1 MDAFNFCE
9 KPIFTE
15 KKKDKLLLSVAGFF
29 FYVFAFMQIIWRVDT
44 AGGIQRVEAV
54 HLEIQLC
61 GP

>member
-29 FYVFAFMQIIWRVDT
+29 FYVFAFMQIIWRW
-44 AGGIQRVEAV
+44 IQPGEFREWRPY
-54 HLEIQLC
+54 I
-61 GP
+61 